1 MRNFIGDVVDNVA
14 LSAGFSALRA
24 HRAGAGAG
32 LVLLGMLLA
41 IPATAAT
48 AATPAAVLE
57 QALRCE
63 LPMGKADSVQ
73 QALKGLGAKPGAGGV
88 SNGYRLPAPV
98 RPFGLAVQQLS
109 VSADEVETYIATLPG
124 ARLEDVAKAANLKP
138 VAGGYGRDTKH
149 GTLLADVRER
159 GDIWLMCTVTQ

>member
-1 MRNFIGDVVDNVA
+1 MRNFIGDIVDNVA
-14 LSAGFSALRA
+14 PSAGISALRA
-24 HRAGAGAG
+24 HRAGAG
-32 LVLLGMLLA
+32 LVLLGMALA

-48 AATPAAVLE
+48 PAVVLE

-63 LPMGKADSVQ
+63 LPMGKAESVQ

-88 SNGYRLPAPV
+88 SNGYGLPAPV
-98 RPFGLAVQQLS
+98 RPFGLAVQQFS

-124 ARLEDVAKAANLKP
+124 ARLEDVAKAAKLKP